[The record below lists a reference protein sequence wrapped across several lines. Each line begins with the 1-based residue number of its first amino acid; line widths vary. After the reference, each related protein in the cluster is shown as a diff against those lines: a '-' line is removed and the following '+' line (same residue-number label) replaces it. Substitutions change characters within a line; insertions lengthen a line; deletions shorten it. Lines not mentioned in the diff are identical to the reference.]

1 MQSQINPHFLFNT
14 LEAFYWSLEEKGDEE
29 MARMVVAMSRLFR
42 YIISSSQQDEWVTI
56 ANEPGTRR
64 ALSSNYAD
72 AVGRE
77 NAMGDSN
84 LSDTVRKVAI
94 PKLLIQPLVEN
105 AILHG
110 IESKLGPGKISI
122 HVDALTE
129 KNLVCI
135 KVRDDGPGMDELRLQ
150 AVIQALHGGPLYLT
164 RVQV

>member
-1 MQSQINPHFLFNT
+1 MQWEIQ
-14 LEAFYWSLEEKGDEE
+14 
-29 MARMVVAMSRLFR
+29 
-42 YIISSSQQDEWVTI
+42 
-56 ANEPGTRR
+56 
-64 ALSSNYAD
+64 
-72 AVGRE
+72 
-77 NAMGDSN
+77 

-135 KVRDDGPGMDELRLQ
+135 KVRDDGPGMDESRLQ